1 MKRIGVLDG
10 FRGYSILGV
19 VALHM
24 LLVSGVAHPGS
35 HAGLVAWGVLGN
47 VIDTFFIISGF
58 VIFLPVVRRAGE
70 LGSIRDFAL
79 GRAAR
84 LIPAYWL
91 CLLVI
96 LILLVIVPNQ
106 PDLRFVHR
114 LPEILAD
121 MAALQMPIRVFDGNF
136 QVGFGIDGAL
146 WMISVIVGFYVVFP
160 FIARSYYRHP
170 LAGLAIA
177 AAITLVWKEAVIH
190 FPGFWGSLDRSDE
203 ADWVSQVIATNQLPG
218 WGFSFALGMT
228 GAWAWARLGPADL
241 RRLRRPA
248 LIAAAISL
256 VACAVCAYVYG
267 LHASNVEV
275 GIIGGS
281 STRQDPALTMPFSAA
296 RAALMASIVLGPV
309 WLQRPFDNAS
319 ARKLAELSY
328 GLYLIHLVVGWY
340 VCIVWL
346 HLPTDGTLRAA
357 ALWFGVVLSISL
369 AYSYITRRFVE
380 IPAREWVLSWRR
392 RQPPAV
398 AASQLQH
405 SDA

>member
-96 LILLVIVPNQ
+96 LVLLVIVPNQ

-160 FIARSYYRHP
+160 FIARSYHRHP

-218 WGFSFALGMT
+218 WAFSFALGMT
-228 GAWAWARLGPADL
+228 GAWAWARLRPADL

-248 LIAAAISL
+248 LIGAAISL
-256 VACAVCAYVYG
+256 VACAVCAYEYG
-267 LHASNVEV
+267 LHASNVGI

-309 WLQRPFDNAS
+309 WLQRPFDNAP

-340 VCIVWL
+340 VCIIWL

-380 IPAREWVLSWRR
+380 VPAREWMLSWRR
-392 RQPPAV
+392 ERPRAV